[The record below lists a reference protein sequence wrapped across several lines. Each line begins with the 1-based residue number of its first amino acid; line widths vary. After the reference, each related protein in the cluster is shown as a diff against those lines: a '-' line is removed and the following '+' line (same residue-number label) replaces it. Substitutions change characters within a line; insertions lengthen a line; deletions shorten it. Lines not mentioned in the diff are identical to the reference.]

1 MKKKFRNRI
10 ISAFLAAA
18 MGMSSFSGLAVT
30 AYAAEDTG
38 TNSNGL
44 TLSNIDL
51 DEDESNNDVA
61 SGNQGS
67 DTTSSNAE
75 DETGETPNQSSIVD
89 DGIATADEAPDVDAD
104 SNVSSED
111 NTANSVTSDSSEEEV
126 ADEDTQLSEN
136 VKAFLHAVEQC
147 DFDAAV
153 AKTNAYYLAQKK
165 QQSDWYNEELIQQ
178 SQKAEEEMYAA
189 VSLVDEADE
198 LYYNLTEDECQIQ
211 SVIDARTKLDDCYIR
226 MDNAMKNPVED
237 GNKKGEGYSGEVT
250 PEDIWLY
257 LGEGRIPDKPTG
269 YYIGENGLPVM
280 TGNTKISISEY
291 TDGGESEDLRME
303 RAPLDEDN
311 LSVVSQKVENEDYSI
326 TKILAQVEYP
336 ENNSFAKITLGDNAK
351 LIDAIYVG
359 DESLRYMDEDAQ
371 KSVLLKDFHNS
382 SAWYITYYVVS
393 QDDFDATITYTNS
406 TGVSTSKTMHVDV
419 DDENVMT
426 QDELNSLVGYD
437 LKTSNIAE
445 ANSDSR
451 LATTGSLLGR
461 AILFWTGAPPV
472 GGTVSC
478 EQNGG
483 IWDSFL
489 VAGGAVIALFCLNQ
503 SLNVKGLYTYLKDFA
518 ANLAPYFGADYHTI
532 SGAFWSG
539 AITLYDL
546 ASVRDVNDY
555 DSSSLADFAK
565 AYENNQLDDVSMA
578 ALTTNDVNDEVF
590 KLAYTRC
597 TDAELYIIEHF
608 PDSDFAQ
615 MMMQALKEYNEKG
628 YWSESPFFNGSQ
640 DTLNLASADDN
651 ISLAN
656 NSEKSL
662 YLVHGYTSG
671 AAGQQNM
678 LVLSKTLADGT
689 EVPDT
694 PDQPG
699 GQTKFY
705 AEWSPAP
712 QSASD
717 EFTYSY
723 VVRADKN
730 GSVTGEKVDDSII
743 DIEPLKK
750 NGEIDGGNWTI
761 SPATK
766 QTITTSGHTND
777 NNYQNNGGTGR
788 VAWTLKY
795 SVTKT
800 VNGTGGRV
808 GPYAS
813 QAEADAAAAE
823 AKAKAEAD
831 LLNQAKN
838 QVTNAISSARDQLK
852 ALQFSYKETKVPYGF
867 NADTSALGSNQ
878 EISVP
883 ADSDNFYPM
892 KNEGWKLQVK
902 LNKVDSETGNQ
913 IANDANF
920 EVYEW
925 DTVTQMYIPSGDYN
939 KYSVAREADGTYYVK
954 NDSPYVN
961 GDNTKAHTMYYT
973 QRNEGRFIIVETQA
987 PSGYYGDWTDPLNP
1001 GTAGTPLG
1009 KRAYYIEITKANDGS
1024 VINLDNKDYS
1034 ADIATSYTGGTKLHT
1049 SGGVDATVTI
1059 YKESDQPAAT
1069 INYKDPARSYDTD
1082 NSKKGANEDEY
1093 HTANDKDNVFQ
1104 NDRVIGEI
1112 SLSKVDLDAI
1122 RYIDGRTADGSQIKS
1137 GESHGDAIVD
1147 GAIYDLYAA
1156 EDIQH
1161 PDGKHGIVDYSKIT
1175 YADGTPIW
1183 HTTIRENSG
1192 HWNTE
1197 YLPVLKKD
1205 NLVASAEI
1213 KDGWLSFSNL
1223 YLGKY
1228 YIVERGTGVII
1239 PVDAGAYH
1247 VSGTYPNIDTKT
1259 KETTTG
1265 TTALAKNGN
1274 GEYTDYVYKNQF
1286 SYVEAG
1292 KGNQDNFHSNKTYEG
1307 VYVSYSKGYYC
1318 DEHNYY
1324 VSPAYSSEGSYVEKI
1339 TFEDNRQSNDE
1350 KLDTTTYSK
1359 YYRIQKNNDLTES
1372 QEQVQKTDIQIQK
1385 KSSTNGNSSMDWLE
1399 GAGFTLYLISDLSK
1413 ADKIA
1418 QARDGSYIYS
1428 SLWDTYINEN
1438 YDNEHPK
1445 WDFSGETQAIAKMYE
1460 SDPNEVALYNNSLT
1474 AAEDYVNGKGEGWV
1488 ATGNKNEYQLSE
1500 LFSNDTG
1507 NLRIFGLPYGQYV
1520 LIETTVPEDRM
1531 QADPVI
1537 FDVTADE
1544 GLIPVSRFSD
1554 IKGSSTT
1561 PAGGFMNYSYVIDNE
1576 IMDAYLRIYKK
1587 DVETG
1592 KDVMREG
1599 TAFQLY
1605 WMDDNGNYILDK
1617 KGNPRLV
1624 TMTATLDGSA
1634 IKKVDTFYTNAE
1646 GNIALPE
1653 KLEVGNYRIVEV
1665 QGPEG
1670 FYNEWA
1676 DTAQYGENGILLDKD
1691 KNGVYSTGNYYVD
1704 FKVTTNRIWNATGDL
1719 NEDDADNLVIEEKYW
1734 NNETIG
1740 RINIKKTGEVLTGFD
1755 KTTGKFTYEERPL
1768 AGAEFQIIAA
1778 EDIVTQDNQ
1787 KDANGNR
1794 TLWYAKGD
1802 VVATVVSGDGTADT
1816 VVFAPTRTPA
1826 TYDFLS
1832 VIHDGA
1838 VGEVGITLPLGKYT
1852 VLETKAPYG
1861 YVLNDTRYDVELTWS
1876 DQIQDVNFASEITQ
1890 TVTLESDNLF
1900 EVPGYTY
1907 IPVWIDD
1914 EAPVDNGDGTGTTVV
1929 RVDENGNEVPE
1940 DEISTDVDVGD
1951 DELDPDIAV
1960 DDGIDVGYGHIEQ
1973 IAIGDVNMDG
1983 KIDMADYELLIGY
1996 LDVRSGKKVVEG
2008 ENPYVLTAS
2017 QLEIANVTNNLNR
2030 FDREDQSDSADD
2042 NFVATDPI
2050 DPTWEYDG
2058 FDARE
2063 VTYADAE
2070 TLLRFINGEIDRLPY
2085 TLDHPNTEQR
2095 STTNDYDV
2103 TRVKD
2108 ADDEFVDSQKLL
2120 FVNDREKARVGV
2132 FKFDIKTNKFVSGAI
2147 FELYAK
2153 DDIYDADG
2161 NKIFSAGDLI
2171 ATSPETRDD
2180 GYTYFDVDVPIR
2192 GENYS
2197 NKDYTAKDATTNSGN
2212 YTVLEKQAPDGYYL
2226 DKTPKDVSFT
2236 YDGEA
2241 LQVLDSECLNVPST
2255 IYISKRDL
2263 TNDDELPGATLQ
2275 IKDKDGNVLRE
2286 WVSTDKK
2293 KEINALSFKDGNE
2306 YTLTEIREASGY
2318 ALASDITF
2326 KLEQQKDEN
2335 GELIDEVNVYY
2346 KDGKKWKLL
2355 DSQTVIMKDDITKV
2369 EISKKDITNNN
2380 ELPGA
2385 KLEIKDK
2392 DGNTI
2397 HEWTSSDTPHYIEKL
2412 PAGDYTLVE
2421 TTAPNGYLKAED
2433 VPFTVLPTGDIQH
2446 VQMFDKPDDYGILIH
2461 KVDKETKQA
2470 IKGIAFQ
2477 IINADTGKIQTFE
2490 KDGKTYDCFNWTN
2503 DAGNI
2508 WFSLPK
2514 GNYYYQEIKV
2524 TPDYLCDS
2532 TLYPFTI
2539 SDETRQVEII
2549 FENTRSPFYGIITF
2563 FNNYFGK
2570 KGTIPGTGTTPNG
2583 VGTETTATAETAVAT
2598 SPVNSTN
2605 SIALVVGAVILVV
2618 VAVGGGSYVVITKR
2632 KKKTAL
2638 AEIDDE
2644 KDEESDKSDE

>member
-1 MKKKFRNRI
+1 MKKKIRNRI
-10 ISAFLAAA
+10 ASGILALM
-18 MGMSSFSGLAVT
+18 MGMSSFSGASVT
-30 AYAAEDTG
+30 AYANELATTDGVTLSDIDPDESTSESEIVDESTSQDESSSGLNENNPAEDVVKSSDDKTSTDAG
-38 TNSNGL
+38 QDQAEQPKTSESVDSADSDEPASTNN
-44 TLSNIDL
+44 
-51 DEDESNNDVA
+51 
-61 SGNQGS
+61 S
-67 DTTSSNAE
+67 DA
-75 DETGETPNQSSIVD
+75 TGETSYS
-89 DGIATADEAPDVDAD
+89 DGVY
-104 SNVSSED
+104 
-111 NTANSVTSDSSEEEV
+111 
-126 ADEDTQLSEN
+126 
-136 VKAFLHAVEQC
+136 AFLNAVSVL

-153 AKTNAYYLAQKK
+153 QKSNDFMLAQNK
-165 QQSDWYNEELIQQ
+165 QMRDWDNDELADATE
-178 SQKAEEEMYAA
+178 KAYEEMIAA
-189 VSLVDEADE
+189 TAPIDEADDM
-198 LYYNLTEDECQIQ
+198 YYNLSDEEKNL
-211 SVIDARTKLDDCYIR
+211 DAVVEARAKLDDCYIR
-226 MDNAMKNPVED
+226 MDNAMKNPHESGSD
-237 GNKKGEGYSGEVT
+237 SNKNSEILPISDVVRQ
-250 PEDIWLY
+250 LY
-257 LGEGRIPDKPTG
+257 QDMPDEPTG
-269 YYIGENGLPVM
+269 YYISSYGVPVA
-280 TGNTKISISEY
+280 TGTTKISLSNSDIMSDVLQADGIRLSTELLNQDEY
-291 TDGGESEDLRME
+291 SVEQPLIDSEDYTVLSLLAQIEYPAQGSTVTIELPDDVDVIAYDTTINDLKQADSDTKNSILKRTFYDTSAAAWIVTIKATHDFKAVITYSDGQTTE
-303 RAPLDEDN
+303 SKDCTVKIPHDRVITKEEASNNTSLPVSYASNEDVSTTGAFPTRPLSPYGQILYITSCEFVNGEYLPDLDGKPAFCCDYKKYAWATPKVPYADPKTSYLDEK
-311 LSVVSQKVENEDYSI
+311 Q
-326 TKILAQVEYP
+326 TKAYIACGGDHYLAQITVWSGLGQISLGMLAIQ
-336 ENNSFAKITLGDNAK
+336 NSIETYTASTFANAYD
-351 LIDAIYVG
+351 LYT
-359 DESLRYMDEDAQ
+359 ESLDSVTVNDAENANNIYTEDAYRVAYQ
-371 KSVLLKDFHNS
+371 I
-382 SAWYITYYVVS
+382 Y
-393 QDDFDATITYTNS
+393 
-406 TGVSTSKTMHVDV
+406 
-419 DDENVMT
+419 
-426 QDELNSLVGYD
+426 
-437 LKTSNIAE
+437 
-445 ANSDSR
+445 SDR
-451 LATTGSLLGR
+451 
-461 AILFWTGAPPV
+461 
-472 GGTVSC
+472 
-478 EQNGG
+478 QQM
-483 IWDSFL
+483 
-489 VAGGAVIALFCLNQ
+489 VI
-503 SLNVKGLYTYLKDFA
+503 KY
-518 ANLAPYFGADYHTI
+518 
-532 SGAFWSG
+532 
-539 AITLYDL
+539 
-546 ASVRDVNDY
+546 
-555 DSSSLADFAK
+555 
-565 AYENNQLDDVSMA
+565 
-578 ALTTNDVNDEVF
+578 
-590 KLAYTRC
+590 
-597 TDAELYIIEHF
+597 F
-608 PDSDFAQ
+608 PDSLAAKTYMDSAQ
-615 MMMQALKEYNEKG
+615 AIADSSMTADGEVLEV
-628 YWSESPFFNGSQ
+628 S
-640 DTLNLASADDN
+640 DTD
-651 ISLAN
+651 ISLTAGDTGASKQLMWTYIYSPVN
-656 NSEKSL
+656 APAG
-662 YLVHGYTSG
+662 HGQWQRLALPGALFTVGGDAVDDGGGSYTPSY
-671 AAGQQNM
+671 
-678 LVLSKTLADGT
+678 
-689 EVPDT
+689 
-694 PDQPG
+694 
-699 GQTKFY
+699 Y
-705 AEWSPAP
+705 AEWTSAP

-766 QTITTSGHTND
+766 QTITTSGHTDD

-800 VNGTGGRV
+800 VDGTSGEV
-808 GPYAS
+808 GPNGPDGQPFGS
-813 QAEADAAAAE
+813 QAEADAAAAN
-823 AKAKAEAD
+823 AKAQAESNA
-831 LLNQAKN
+831 LNEAKN
-838 QVTNAISSARDQLK
+838 QVANAVSSARNQLNT
-852 ALQFSYKETKVPYGF
+852 LLFSYKETKVPYGF

-925 DTVTQMYIPSGDYN
+925 DTVTQMYIPFGDYN

-1350 KLDTTTYSK
+1350 KRDTTTYNK
-1359 YYRIQKNNDLTES
+1359 YYHIQKNNDLTES

-2598 SPVNSTN
+2598 SSVNGTN

-2632 KKKTAL
+2632 KKKAAL
-2638 AEIDDE
+2638 AEIRDE
-2644 KDEESDKSDE
+2644 KDEEPDKSDE

>member
-1 MKKKFRNRI
+1 MKKKIRNQVV
-10 ISAFLAAA
+10 SSFLAVM
-18 MGMSSFSGLAVT
+18 MGLSSFSGSAVT
-30 AYAAEDTG
+30 AFANTLSESTDG
-38 TNSNGL
+38 V
-44 TLSNIDL
+44 TLSNLDL
-51 DEDESNNDVA
+51 DEDDSKSEADAQTTEDNDTPNTETEIANSQNPGTNNSVSESTESQLESSSSTNQGESPEEFPPESSESSTITDAAQAFVDAVA
-61 SGNQGS
+61 SI
-67 DTTSSNAE
+67 D
-75 DETGETPNQSSIVD
+75 V
-89 DGIATADEAPDVDAD
+89 DEAVQK
-104 SNVSSED
+104 SND
-111 NTANSVTSDSSEEEV
+111 
-126 ADEDTQLSEN
+126 
-136 VKAFLHAVEQC
+136 
-147 DFDAAV
+147 
-153 AKTNAYYLAQKK
+153 YMLAQNK
-165 QQSDWYNEELIQQ
+165 QMKDWDNDDLANATEIAYNEMI
-178 SQKAEEEMYAA
+178 AA
-189 VSLVDEADE
+189 TSLVDSADDM
-198 LYYNLTEDECQIQ
+198 YYNLTEEEKNF
-211 SVIDARTKLDDCYIR
+211 SAVIEARAKLDDCYIR
-226 MDNAMKNPVED
+226 MDNAMQHPTDSSDTKDVTNVNVDELYE
-237 GNKKGEGYSGEVT
+237 NMYYS
-250 PEDIWLY
+250 L
-257 LGEGRIPDKPTG
+257 PDKPTG
-269 YYIGENGLPVM
+269 YYIADNGMPVAVGE
-280 TGNTKISISEY
+280 TRFSISKYEPTDFDTEY
-291 TDGGESEDLRME
+291 RLNEELLGKTIQSATIPVVSGTDFALVPILVQLEYPSDGSTFNLNFSTDVTVLDLGAGNDFLYAASDASEKDILTKTFQETSYETRYLIVAAKSDFTATMTYSDGNHTETKALNVNVDSENAIQAKDLDTIGVNISDVDSFEVKPASDVALVEDRPVPDNTSITVTRLYKAAGIDMQDTTAGTGYCCDPDKTMAVGVVEDFDRTSVVLAHQWVDGDIAGNQSRIWGEIHRDSTRSANNQEDTQQQKYSNYIEWIINNFPDSLVAKANMSQGEVTNNGEKSPLGDILDGNHDDETAVTRTYEQGDRWAYIYRPRNQRYQRLAIDGGLINIVDYPDGGEDQE
-303 RAPLDEDN
+303 
-311 LSVVSQKVENEDYSI
+311 
-326 TKILAQVEYP
+326 
-336 ENNSFAKITLGDNAK
+336 GD
-351 LIDAIYVG
+351 
-359 DESLRYMDEDAQ
+359 R
-371 KSVLLKDFHNS
+371 
-382 SAWYITYYVVS
+382 
-393 QDDFDATITYTNS
+393 
-406 TGVSTSKTMHVDV
+406 
-419 DDENVMT
+419 
-426 QDELNSLVGYD
+426 
-437 LKTSNIAE
+437 
-445 ANSDSR
+445 
-451 LATTGSLLGR
+451 
-461 AILFWTGAPPV
+461 P
-472 GGTVSC
+472 
-478 EQNGG
+478 
-483 IWDSFL
+483 
-489 VAGGAVIALFCLNQ
+489 
-503 SLNVKGLYTYLKDFA
+503 
-518 ANLAPYFGADYHTI
+518 
-532 SGAFWSG
+532 
-539 AITLYDL
+539 
-546 ASVRDVNDY
+546 
-555 DSSSLADFAK
+555 
-565 AYENNQLDDVSMA
+565 
-578 ALTTNDVNDEVF
+578 
-590 KLAYTRC
+590 
-597 TDAELYIIEHF
+597 
-608 PDSDFAQ
+608 
-615 MMMQALKEYNEKG
+615 
-628 YWSESPFFNGSQ
+628 
-640 DTLNLASADDN
+640 
-651 ISLAN
+651 
-656 NSEKSL
+656 
-662 YLVHGYTSG
+662 
-671 AAGQQNM
+671 
-678 LVLSKTLADGT
+678 
-689 EVPDT
+689 
-694 PDQPG
+694 QP
-699 GQTKFY
+699 KFY
-705 AEWSPAP
+705 TEWSPAP

-717 EFTYSY
+717 EFTFTYS
-723 VVRADKN
+723 VNLDKK
-730 GSVTGEKVDDSII
+730 GTVTNEKIDNAKI
-743 DIEPLKK
+743 DIEPLQKS
-750 NGEIDGGNWTI
+750 GEIDGGNWTI

-766 QTITTSGHTND
+766 QTVTTSGHTDD

-800 VNGTGGRV
+800 VNGTGGIV

-852 ALQFSYKETKVPYGF
+852 ALLFSYIETKVPYGF

-925 DTVTQMYIPSGDYN
+925 DTVTQMYIPFGDYN

-1122 RYIDGRTADGSQIKS
+1122 RYINGRTADGSQIKS

-1350 KLDTTTYSK
+1350 KLDTTTYNK
-1359 YYRIQKNNDLTES
+1359 YYHIQKNNDLTES

-1940 DEISTDVDVGD
+1940 DEISTDIDVGD

-1960 DDGIDVGYGHIEQ
+1960 DDSIDVGYGHIEQ

>member
-30 AYAAEDTG
+30 AYAAEDIG

-51 DEDESNNDVA
+51 DEDESNDNVA
-61 SGNQGS
+61 SENQGS
-67 DTTSSNAE
+67 DTASNNVG
-75 DETGETPNQSSIVD
+75 DETGETPNQSSIVG
-89 DGIATADEAPDVDAD
+89 DGVATADEAPDFDENSNVPSEDSTAD
-104 SNVSSED
+104 S
-111 NTANSVTSDSSEEEV
+111 ANSDSSEEEV
-126 ADEDTQLSEN
+126 ASEDTQLSEN

-178 SQKAEEEMYAA
+178 SQKAAEEMYAA
-189 VSLVDEADE
+189 VELVDTADE
-198 LYYNLTEDECQIQ
+198 LYYSLTEDEQNL
-211 SVIDARTKLDDCYIR
+211 SEVIEARAKLDECYLR
-226 MDNAMKNPVED
+226 MDRVMKNPTDE
-237 GNKKGEGYSGEVT
+237 GQKKEYTVDVT
-250 PEDIWLY
+250 LDDIY
-257 LGEGRIPDKPTG
+257 TYIYEGRIPDMPTG
-269 YYIGENGLPVM
+269 YYVASNGLPVL
-280 TGNTKISISEY
+280 TGNTKVSISEY
-291 TDGGESEDLRME
+291 VDGGEAEDLRLE
-303 RAPLDEDN
+303 RTPLDEND
-311 LSVVSQKVENEDYSI
+311 LEVVSPVVEGTDYSV
-326 TKILAQVEYP
+326 TRILAQFEYP
-336 ENNSFAKITLGDNAK
+336 EDGATAKVELSDGAK
-351 LIDAIYVG
+351 LLDYIYNE
-359 DESLRYMDEDAQ
+359 DDPLRYATENEVRDR
-371 KSVLLKDFHNS
+371 FFFNFNGNS
-382 SAWYITYYVVS
+382 YWKTTYLVAATNDY
-393 QDDFDATITYTNS
+393 DATITYTGKDGNS
-406 TGVSTSKTMHVDV
+406 ISKTVHVKV
-419 DDENVMT
+419 DSQNPISGENLQNTLGFHINSGAIESASDEMA
-426 QDELNSLVGYD
+426 LS
-437 LKTSNIAE
+437 SAAIWA
-445 ANSDSR
+445 
-451 LATTGSLLGR
+451 TGS
-461 AILFWTGAPPV
+461 AP
-472 GGTVSC
+472 
-478 EQNGG
+478 
-483 IWDSFL
+483 SFL
-489 VAGGAVIALFCLNQ
+489 SFIASSYTVNGIIMTLGNGMTLFCLNQ
-503 SLNVKGLYTYLKDFA
+503 GDPTSGPYSYLKSFM
-518 ANLAPYFGADYHTI
+518 ANLGGYFSATVDQI
-532 SGAFWSG
+532 QLAFWAG
-539 AITLYDL
+539 AITLFDL
-546 ASVRDVNDY
+546 ASVRDVSNY
-555 DSSSLADFAK
+555 EDSDIAAFSR
-565 AYENNQLDDVSMA
+565 AYEDNQLSTEVEV
-578 ALTTNDVNDEVF
+578 ALASANVNDDVF
-590 KLAYTRC
+590 KLAYERC
-597 TDAELYIIEHF
+597 TDSELYIIEHF
-608 PDSDFAQ
+608 PESDFAKI
-615 MMMQALKEYNEKG
+615 MMQALSEVNEKG
-628 YWSESPFFNGSQ
+628 YWSDNPLINKSEGVL
-640 DTLNLASADDN
+640 TLSSVEDINHDDD
-651 ISLAN
+651 ISLTGTTRPDM
-656 NSEKSL
+656 
-662 YLVHGYTSG
+662 YYVHGYHSATP
-671 AAGQQNM
+671 GQQN
-678 LVLSKTLADGT
+678 LLCLTKTLVDGT

-705 AEWSPAP
+705 AYWSPTP

-717 EFTYSY
+717 EFTFTYS
-723 VVRADKN
+723 VNPDKN
-730 GSVTGEKVDDSII
+730 GTVTNEKIDNAKI
-743 DIEPLKK
+743 DIEPLQKS
-750 NGEIDGGNWTI
+750 GEIEGGNWTI

-766 QTITTSGHTND
+766 QTVTTSGHTND
-777 NNYQNNGGTGR
+777 NSYQDNGGTGK
-788 VAWTLKY
+788 ATWTLKY

-813 QAEADAAAAE
+813 QAEADAKAAE
-823 AKAKAEAD
+823 EKANAEAD

-838 QVTNAISSARDQLK
+838 QVANAIASAKNQL
-852 ALQFSYKETKVPYGF
+852 ATIDCSYNEIEIPYGF
-867 NADTSALGSNQ
+867 NADNSAIGSNQ
-878 EISVP
+878 TISVP
-883 ADSDNFYPM
+883 ANSNNFYPM

-925 DTVTQMYIPSGDYN
+925 DTVTQMYIPFGDYN

-1156 EDIQH
+1156 EDIKH

-1324 VSPAYSSEGSYVEKI
+1324 VSPVYSSEGSYVEKI
-1339 TFEDNRQSNDE
+1339 TFEDNRQSDDE
-1350 KLDTTTYSK
+1350 KRDTTTYNK
-1359 YYRIQKNNDLTES
+1359 YYHIQKNNDLTES

-1413 ADKIA
+1413 ADQIA

-1592 KDVMREG
+1592 KDVLREG

-1670 FYNEWA
+1670 FYNEWI

-1691 KNGVYSTGNYYVD
+1691 ENGVYSTGNYYVD

-1876 DQIQDVNFASEITQ
+1876 NQIQDVNFASEITQ

-1907 IPVWIDD
+1907 IPVWIED

-2346 KDGKKWKLL
+2346 KDGKEWKLL
-2355 DSQTVIMKDDITKV
+2355 DNQTVIMKDDVTKV

-2397 HEWTSSDTPHYIEKL
+2397 HEWTSSDKPHYIEKL

-2583 VGTETTATAETAVAT
+2583 VGTETTSTAETAVAT
-2598 SPVNSTN
+2598 SPVNRTN

-2632 KKKTAL
+2632 KKKAAL
-2638 AEIDDE
+2638 AEIRDE

>member
-1 MKKKFRNRI
+1 MKNKIRNRI
-10 ISAFLAAA
+10 ASGLLAFV
-18 MGMSSFSGLAVT
+18 MGVSSFSGAAVT
-30 AYAAEDTG
+30 AFADDVPED
-38 TNSNGL
+38 NGV
-44 TLSNIDL
+44 TLSGIDL
-51 DEDESNNDVA
+51 DEDETVSENADD
-61 SGNQGS
+61 S
-67 DTTSSNAE
+67 TSNANNE
-75 DETGETPNQSSIVD
+75 SFEVTVPDDNGNSKETSVDEEAPISTETPASDSDATTNESDASVD
-89 DGIATADEAPDVDAD
+89 SDATASDKAQQFVDA
-104 SNVSSED
+104 VSMLD
-111 NTANSVTSDSSEEEV
+111 LDG
-126 ADEDTQLSEN
+126 
-136 VKAFLHAVEQC
+136 AVQKVN
-147 DFDAAV
+147 D
-153 AKTNAYYLAQKK
+153 YMLAQNK
-165 QQSDWYNEELIQQ
+165 QMTDWNSDELAAATE
-178 SQKAEEEMYAA
+178 KAYEEMTA
-189 VSLVDEADE
+189 LTGPIDKADN
-198 LYYNLTEDECQIQ
+198 LYYELTEDEQNEPA
-211 SVIDARTKLDDCYIR
+211 VIEARAKLDDCYQR
-226 MDNAMKNPVED
+226 MDYAMQHPTDSSDTK
-237 GNKKGEGYSGEVT
+237 
-250 PEDIWLY
+250 DITDVNIDELY
-257 LGEGRIPDKPTG
+257 DNLYYELPDKPTG
-269 YYIGENGLPVM
+269 YYIDNDGMPVAI
-280 TGNTKISISEY
+280 GDTKISISRFN
-291 TDGGESEDLRME
+291 DGGDSENYRLESLPLNNDN
-303 RAPLDEDN
+303 LDET
-311 LSVVSQKVENEDYSI
+311 VSLIKGENYALVPILGQIEYPSDGSNFSI
-326 TKILAQVEYP
+326 DFSGNVKILDYV
-336 ENNSFAKITLGDNAK
+336 TTGNALTEASEK
-351 LIDAIYVG
+351 TRQDMTSKTFEG
-359 DESLRYMDEDAQ
+359 C
-371 KSVLLKDFHNS
+371 
-382 SAWYITYYVVS
+382 SAYTTYFWVAAT
-393 QDDFDATITYTNS
+393 DDFDATILYAN
-406 TGVSTSKTMHVDV
+406 GDNVEEKTMHVTV
-419 DDENVMT
+419 DKSSSIDISDLQTVGIDIQSTSIENASTDE
-426 QDELNSLVGYD
+426 G
-437 LKTSNIAE
+437 I
-445 ANSDSR
+445 
-451 LATTGSLLGR
+451 ATTANGERPQPSQKTLTSGNV
-461 AILFWTGAPPV
+461 AKI
-472 GGTVSC
+472 
-478 EQNGG
+478 GG
-483 IWDSFL
+483 IWMQTLGGQTAYCCHPERTMKNGLTFTYQYTSIIGGDQWIDGDVPGNQRRIWGGLAQASL
-489 VAGGAVIALFCLNQ
+489 GNLSVQHDVSEYGTSSVAE
-503 SLNVKGLYTYLKDFA
+503 FA
-518 ANLAPYFGADYHTI
+518 SNYNDGVLPDEATQTI
-532 SGAFWSG
+532 SEANINNDAFK
-539 AITLYDL
+539 TT
-546 ASVRDVNDY
+546 
-555 DSSSLADFAK
+555 
-565 AYENNQLDDVSMA
+565 YEIYSDKQLW
-578 ALTTNDVNDEVF
+578 L
-590 KLAYTRC
+590 
-597 TDAELYIIEHF
+597 IEHF
-608 PDSDFAQ
+608 PSSALSQVYLNDAKEISDI
-615 MMMQALKEYNEKG
+615 G
-628 YWSESPFFNGSQ
+628 YEADENGII
-640 DTLNLASADDN
+640 NLASNSDINLLAGSDGSGKSVDRWSYIYANSSSAYQWLAIDGGPISDDVVVN
-651 ISLAN
+651 
-656 NSEKSL
+656 
-662 YLVHGYTSG
+662 
-671 AAGQQNM
+671 
-678 LVLSKTLADGT
+678 
-689 EVPDT
+689 

-699 GQTKFY
+699 DLPKPKFY

-717 EFTYSY
+717 EFTHSY

-823 AKAKAEAD
+823 AKANAEAD

-838 QVTNAISSARDQLK
+838 QVANAISSARDQLK
-852 ALQFSYKETKVPYGF
+852 ALPFSYKETKVPYGF

-1890 TVTLESDNLF
+1890 TVTLESDNIF

-1940 DEISTDVDVGD
+1940 DEISTDIDVGD

-2598 SPVNSTN
+2598 SSVNGTN

-2632 KKKTAL
+2632 KKKAAL
-2638 AEIDDE
+2638 AEIRDE
-2644 KDEESDKSDE
+2644 KDEEPDKSDE

>member
-1 MKKKFRNRI
+1 MKKQKVKNRI
-10 ISAFLAAA
+10 ASGVLAFM
-18 MGMSSFSGLAVT
+18 MGLSSFSGASVT
-30 AYAAEDTG
+30 AYANEFD
-38 TNSNGL
+38 NESNGV
-44 TLSNIDL
+44 TLSDVDF
-51 DEDESNNDVA
+51 DEDAQESTT
-61 SGNQGS
+61 QQPTS
-67 DTTSSNAE
+67 DTTT
-75 DETGETPNQSSIVD
+75 DGETVEKTD
-89 DGIATADEAPDVDAD
+89 DA
-104 SNVSSED
+104 SLSED
-111 NTANSVTSDSSEEEV
+111 NTNTESSDETQDVTTNDVAESDEAAEVDSETSENSSETV
-126 ADEDTQLSEN
+126 SEN
-136 VKAFLHAVEQC
+136 VKAFLDAVASL
-147 DFDAAV
+147 DFDGAV
-153 AKTNAYYLAQKK
+153 QKSNDYALAQNK
-165 QQSDWYNEELIQQ
+165 QMADWYNDELVAATEKAYEEMIAVTNPIDDANDMWYELT
-178 SQKAEEEMYAA
+178 EEEQSIPE
-189 VSLVDEADE
+189 VIEAHSK
-198 LYYNLTEDECQIQ
+198 I
-211 SVIDARTKLDDCYIR
+211 DDCYRR
-226 MDNAMKNPVED
+226 MDYAMQHPTGSSDEKNISDVGID
-237 GNKKGEGYSGEVT
+237 
-250 PEDIWLY
+250 DLY
-257 LGEGRIPDKPTG
+257 TYVYYELPDKPTG
-269 YYIGENGLPVM
+269 FYIDNDGMPVA
-280 TGNTKISISEY
+280 TGNTKLSISRFK
-291 TDGGESEDLRME
+291 DGGDSEGYRLES
-303 RAPLDEDN
+303 APLNTDN
-311 LSVVSQKVENEDYSI
+311 ITETVSTIEGENYALI
-326 TKILAQVEYP
+326 PILGQVEYP
-336 ENNSFAKITLGDNAK
+336 EDGSKFVISFSGDAKVLD
-351 LIDAIYVG
+351 YVTTG
-359 DESLRYMDEDAQ
+359 KNLAEASDLVKTDLTTASFEGC
-371 KSVLLKDFHNS
+371 
-382 SAWYITYYVVS
+382 SAYTTYFWVMATE
-393 QDDFDATITYTNS
+393 DFDATITYTN
-406 TGVSTSKTMHVDV
+406 GDNVESKTMHVVIDDSNPIDIKELQNAGISV
-419 DDENVMT
+419 DTTAISAASEN
-426 QDELNSLVGYD
+426 DG
-437 LKTSNIAE
+437 I
-445 ANSDSR
+445 
-451 LATTGSLLGR
+451 ATTANGERPQPSQKTLTS
-461 AILFWTGAPPV
+461 ANVAQI
-472 GGTVSC
+472 
-478 EQNGG
+478 GG
-483 IWDSFL
+483 IWMQTLGGQTAYCCNPDRTMRNGLTFTYQYTSIIEGSQWVDGDVPGNQRRIWGGL
-489 VAGGAVIALFCLNQ
+489 AQASLGQLAVQHDVSNYETSTVAE
-503 SLNVKGLYTYLKDFA
+503 
-518 ANLAPYFGADYHTI
+518 
-532 SGAFWSG
+532 
-539 AITLYDL
+539 
-546 ASVRDVNDY
+546 
-555 DSSSLADFAK
+555 FAK
-565 AYENNQLDDVSMA
+565 NYEEGTLSEAVALSMEDTSYNEDAFKTAYEIYSDNQLW
-578 ALTTNDVNDEVF
+578 L
-590 KLAYTRC
+590 
-597 TDAELYIIEHF
+597 IEHF
-608 PDSDFAQ
+608 PGSALAKVYLGDAEKISDVGYTANENGLI
-615 MMMQALKEYNEKG
+615 ALADDGISLLGGNTG
-628 YWSESPFFNGSQ
+628 SSQ
-640 DTLNLASADDN
+640 DRWSYIYANGAGNIQMLALDGGPIGKDVEVTPGEGDKPKPQFFAD
-651 ISLAN
+651 
-656 NSEKSL
+656 
-662 YLVHGYTSG
+662 
-671 AAGQQNM
+671 
-678 LVLSKTLADGT
+678 
-689 EVPDT
+689 
-694 PDQPG
+694 
-699 GQTKFY
+699 
-705 AEWSPAP
+705 WSPAP
-712 QSASD
+712 QSAQGSA
-717 EFTYSY
+717 EFKYDF
-723 VVRADKN
+723 RANKIETET
-730 GSVTGEKVDDSII
+730 VEKVDGAVI
-743 DIEPLKK
+743 DIEPLEK
-750 NGEIDGGNWTI
+750 GGTIDGGNWNI
-761 SPATK
+761 APATK

-777 NNYQNNGGTGR
+777 NNYQNNGGAGEVTWK
-788 VAWTLKY
+788 VSYT
-795 SVTKT
+795 VTKT
-800 VNGTGGRV
+800 VTGEGGQV
-808 GPYAS
+808 GPFAS
-813 QAEADAAAAE
+813 QAEADQAAAAAKSGKE
-823 AKAKAEAD
+823 AEMLADAQNQVNNAVAAAKAK
-831 LLNQAKN
+831 LQ
-838 QVTNAISSARDQLK
+838 SLK
-852 ALQFSYKETKVPYGF
+852 FSYIETSVPYGYEK
-867 NADTSALGSNQ
+867 DTGAKGSNQ
-878 EISVP
+878 TVDVP
-883 ADSDNFYPM
+883 ANTPTTYDMNNREWS
-892 KNEGWKLQVK
+892 LQVK

-913 IANDANF
+913 ITNDSKF

-925 DTVTQMYIPSGDYN
+925 DTVTQKYIPFGDYN
-939 KYSVAREADGTYYVK
+939 KYSVARDANGTYYVK
-954 NDSPYVN
+954 NDSSYVN
-961 GDNTKAHTMYYT
+961 GDNTKAQTMYYT
-973 QRNEGRFIIVETQA
+973 QRNEGKFIIVETQA
-987 PSGYYGDWTDPLNP
+987 PNGYFGDWTDPLNP
-1001 GTAGTPLG
+1001 GVANTPLG

-1034 ADIATSYTGGTKLHT
+1034 ADIATSYTGGTKLVT
-1049 SGGVDATVTI
+1049 SGGVETTVTI
-1059 YKESDQPAAT
+1059 YKDGDQPAAT
-1069 INYKDPARSYDTD
+1069 INYKNPARSYDTD

-1104 NDRVIGEI
+1104 NDRVLGEI
-1112 SLSKVDLDAI
+1112 SLSKVDLDAV
-1122 RYIDGRTADGSQIKS
+1122 RYVDGRTADGSQIKS
-1137 GESHGDAIVD
+1137 GESHSDAVID

-1156 EDIQH
+1156 EDIHH
-1161 PDGKHGIVDYSKIT
+1161 PDGKSGIVDYSKIT

-1197 YLPVLKKD
+1197 YLPILKKD

-1239 PVDAGAYH
+1239 PVDANAYH
-1247 VSGTYPNIDTKT
+1247 ISGTYPNVDAKT
-1259 KETTTG
+1259 KEISG
-1265 TTALAKNGN
+1265 GETALAKNAS

-1292 KGNQDNFHSNKTYEG
+1292 KGNQDDFHSNKTYEG

-1324 VSPAYSSEGSYVEKI
+1324 VNPVYSSEGSYVEKI
-1339 TFEDNRQSNDE
+1339 TFEDNRQNADE
-1350 KLDTTTYSK
+1350 KLDTTTYNK
-1359 YYRIQKNNDLTES
+1359 YYHIQKNNDLTES

-1413 ADKIA
+1413 ADQIA
-1418 QARDGSYIYS
+1418 QARNGSYIYS

-1460 SDPNEVALYNNSLT
+1460 SDPAEVALYNNSLT
-1474 AAEDYVNGKGEGWV
+1474 AAEDYVNGKGAGWV
-1488 ATGNKNEYQLSE
+1488 ATGNPNEYQLSE

-1537 FDVTADE
+1537 FDVTADG

-1561 PAGGFMNYSYVIDNE
+1561 PVGGYMNYSYVIDNE

-1592 KDVMREG
+1592 KDVLREG

-1646 GNIALPE
+1646 GSIVLPE

-1755 KTTGKFTYEERPL
+1755 GATGKFTYEERPL

-1802 VVATVVSGDGTADT
+1802 VVATVVTGDGMADT

-1876 DQIQDVNFASEITQ
+1876 NQIQDVNFASKITQ

-1907 IPVWIDD
+1907 IPVWIED
-1914 EAPVDNGDGTGTTVV
+1914 EAPVDDGDGTGTTIV
-1929 RVDENGNEVPE
+1929 RVDESGNEISE
-1940 DEISTDVDVGD
+1940 DEIAADVGVGG

-1960 DDGIDVGYGHIEQ
+1960 DDDIDVGYGHIEQ

-2008 ENPYVLTAS
+2008 ENPYALTAS
-2017 QLEIANVTNNLNR
+2017 QLEIANVTNNLIR
-2030 FDREDQSDSADD
+2030 FDRDDQSDSAND

-2085 TLDHPNTEQR
+2085 TLDHPKTEHN
-2095 STTNDYDV
+2095 STTDNYDV

-2108 ADDEFVDSQKLL
+2108 ADEEFVDSQKLL

-2147 FELYAK
+2147 FELYTK

-2180 GYTYFDVDVPIR
+2180 GYTYFDVDVPVR
-2192 GENYS
+2192 GENYN
-2197 NKDYTAKDATTNSGN
+2197 NKNYTEKDATTNSGN

-2255 IYISKRDL
+2255 IYVSKRDL

-2275 IKDKDGNVLRE
+2275 IKDKDGNVIRE

-2293 KEINALSFKDGNE
+2293 TEINALSFADGNQ

-2335 GELIDEVNVYY
+2335 GELLDEVNVYY

-2355 DSQTVIMKDDITKV
+2355 DNQTVIMKDDIIKV

-2397 HEWTSSDTPHYIEKL
+2397 HEWVSSDTPHYIEKL
-2412 PAGDYTLVE
+2412 PAGEYTLVE

-2433 VPFTVLPTGDIQH
+2433 VPFTIYPTGEIQH
-2446 VQMFDKPDDYGILIH
+2446 VTMFDKPDDYGILIH
-2461 KVDKETKQA
+2461 KVDKDTKQPVQ
-2470 IKGIAFQ
+2470 GIAFQ
-2477 IINADTGKIQTFE
+2477 IIDAKTGKVATYE
-2490 KDGKTYDCFNWTN
+2490 KDGKTYDCYNITN

-2508 WFSLPK
+2508 WFGLPT
-2514 GNYYYQEIKV
+2514 GSYYYQEIKV

-2539 SDETRQVEII
+2539 SEETRQVEIT
-2549 FENTRSPFYGIITF
+2549 FENTRSPLYGVIDF
-2563 FNNYFGK
+2563 FNKLTGK
-2570 KGTIPGTGTTPNG
+2570 GRIPRTGTTPNG
-2583 VGTETTATAETAVAT
+2583 VGTEETATAETAETAIAENGV
-2598 SPVNSTN
+2598 SN
-2605 SIALVVGAVILVV
+2605 SIMIGGAVII
-2618 VAVGGGSYVVITKR
+2618 VAVLAGGIYLVACR
-2632 KKKTAL
+2632 KKKSNKS
-2638 AEIDDE
+2638 DDDVE
-2644 KDEESDKSDE
+2644 DENSKDDTNSDEENDE